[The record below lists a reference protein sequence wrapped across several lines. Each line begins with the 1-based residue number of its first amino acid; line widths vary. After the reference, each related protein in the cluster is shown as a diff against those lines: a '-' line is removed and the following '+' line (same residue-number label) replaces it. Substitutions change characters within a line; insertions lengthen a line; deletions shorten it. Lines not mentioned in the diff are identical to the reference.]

1 VTRQALTQ
9 GTRSQVETTPM
20 DKQRKGVIISGLVLA
35 AMALGIYLVV
45 ILKFMR

>member
-1 VTRQALTQ
+1 MLDRQKRGAIVT
-9 GTRSQVETTPM
+9 
-20 DKQRKGVIISGLVLA
+20 GLVLA